1 VITKKRLNVSQYWNC
16 PRFRNKEEICVK
28 IEWKPLIYG
37 DIDLSDKF
45 LISNDGQLFSIKTN
59 RLIKLN
65 INKQGYYFYTAS
77 LGQRKKNKMIKIH
90 RAVAF
95 MFVNGYKKGLVVN
108 HKDGNKTNNN
118 FENLEW
124 VTGKDN
130 TQHALKYGLL
140 NPCKPVICNQTQQ
153 IFKSIKE
160 ASEWCGLKTSKSI
173 EGYLRCEK
181 NRKTAG
187 KHPITGEKLTWS
199 YV

>member
-1 VITKKRLNVSQYWNC
+1 M
-16 PRFRNKEEICVK
+16 K

-45 LISNDGQLFSIKTN
+45 LISNDGQLFSIKAN

-77 LGQRKKNKMIKIH
+77 LGQRKKNKMIRIH

-95 MFVNGYKKGLVVN
+95 MFVNGYKEGLIVN
-108 HKDGNKTNNN
+108 HKDGNKTNNLYT
-118 FENLEW
+118 NLEW
-124 VTGKDN
+124 VTCKDN
-130 TQHALKYGLL
+130 TQHALKYDLL
-140 NPCKPVICNQTQQ
+140 NYCKPVICDQTQQ

-160 ASEWCGLKTSKSI
+160 ASKWCGLKTAHSI
-173 EGYLRCEK
+173 EEYLRCKK

-187 KHPITGEKLTWS
+187 KHPITGERLTWS